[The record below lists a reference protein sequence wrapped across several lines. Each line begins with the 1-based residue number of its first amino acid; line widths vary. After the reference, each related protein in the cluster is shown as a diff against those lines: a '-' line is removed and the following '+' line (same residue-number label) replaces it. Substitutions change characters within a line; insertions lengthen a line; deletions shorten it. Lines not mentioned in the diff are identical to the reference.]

1 VDVVEV
7 QESYL
12 VHTALDERGDM
23 VVIAADG
30 SPLDYRDFKNRIDGM
45 RLTFPS
51 HDAVRA
57 TPGFQIWSFR
67 RIERDSSLWL
77 CRSIISGKSSDNRPL
92 PVFEVFL
99 LHGAIASEPSFLKSV
114 SGLSFPAY
122 PPAPEQD
129 RTGVR
134 RPNTW
139 ISVSELAY
147 SRVVNKKRKEWK
159 KVSSVTNWGQECHV
173 CVDKLLWS
181 ICHEKQCKDGISL
194 CFTADAFRTSDVCT
208 YYTDR
213 RNAAIL
219 KYQFSEFG

>member
-1 VDVVEV
+1 MAVVEV

-12 VHTALDERGDM
+12 IHTALDERGDM
-23 VVIAADG
+23 VVIADNG
-30 SPLDYRDFKNRIDGM
+30 SQLDYREFKKRAEGM
-45 RLTFPS
+45 RLAFPS

-57 TPGFQIWSFR
+57 TPGFQIWSFQ
-67 RIERDSSLWL
+67 RIEANSSLWL
-77 CRSIISGKSSDNRPL
+77 CRSMISGKSGDNRPL

-99 LHGAIASEPSFLKSV
+99 LHGSIAAESPFLESV
-114 SGLSFPAY
+114 GSLSFPAY
-122 PPAPEQD
+122 PPSSVQD
-129 RTGVR
+129 RTGAQ
-134 RPNTW
+134 RPDTW
-139 ISVSELAY
+139 FSIPELDY

-159 KVSSVTNWGQECHV
+159 KVSSVANWSHECRV
-173 CVDKLLWS
+173 CVDKLLWFA
-181 ICHEKQCKDGISL
+181 CHERQCKTGISL